1 MSKIFKKILI
11 YIPCILL
18 VIYFL
23 ISMKLLFIE
32 PYDELWNFQNVLK
45 MYNGSKIYSEIN
57 VIITPLFYYLGLG
70 FLKILGP
77 TLMSFRIYG
86 IVLNLIYFS
95 LIYLIYKQLNVSRH
109 INFVFVTLI
118 FFITVHVLNAGANYN
133 TLAMIFMFLGIMIY
147 LKNNIKNYLKDE
159 NIDSNKNENK
169 NKNANVKKNYFDYIQ
184 GAVAFL
190 VFISKQN
197 LGIYYLCAI
206 IVFEFLS
213 RRSVKEWFTKQ
224 LKKMLVLGVLLIL
237 FVIVLSVN
245 GNLSDFINYAFG
257 GILEFGKGNFAIA
270 FPIDLSFYCIAAIAS
285 VILVYK
291 FGKKHCSEEFLIN
304 IKFLSCIA
312 IFSTLLC
319 FPIANAAHMLYILS
333 FYFFIW
339 FYFLDYAM
347 LESCFAEIK
356 YEKGCILLCS
366 IMIIFWICRLG
377 IAYVD
382 MYNEIVLIEDKNSK
396 YNQLYICDDGIERI
410 NELKEYIINKKNENK
425 EVIILSYEAVL
436 PMIELD
442 INNGDF
448 DLAFVGNLGNDGE
461 NRLIDKIKELENTEI
476 LIFTD
481 EEDCF
486 WQESK
491 KVREY
496 IMNNMRKTGELLEY
510 TVYEK

>member
-1 MSKIFKKILI
+1 MKKKLKNVLI
-11 YIPCILL
+11 YIPFILMI
-18 VIYFL
+18 IYF
-23 ISMKLLFIE
+23 IVSMKILPVE
-32 PYDELWNFQNVLK
+32 PYDELWNYQNVLK
-45 MYNGSKIYSEIN
+45 MYNGNKIYSEIN

-77 TLMSFRIYG
+77 TLMPFRVYG
-86 IVLNLIYFS
+86 IILNLIYFS
-95 LIYLIYKQLNVSRH
+95 LIYLIYRQLNVSRH
-109 INFVFVTLI
+109 INLLFVTFT

-133 TLAMIFMFLGIMIY
+133 TLAIILMFLGILIY
-147 LKNNIKNYLKDE
+147 LKNNIKNYLKD
-159 NIDSNKNENK
+159 DNKDK
-169 NKNANVKKNYFDYIQ
+169 IQNANVKKNYFDYIQ
-184 GAVAFL
+184 GVIAFL
-190 VFISKQN
+190 IFISKQN

-213 RRSVKEWFTKQ
+213 RKSLKEWLIKQ
-224 LKKMLVLGVLLIL
+224 LKKISAFGALIIL
-237 FVIVLSVN
+237 FAIVLNVN
-245 GNLSDFINYAFG
+245 GNFSEFMNYTFG
-257 GILEFGKGNFAIA
+257 GILEFGKGNFVIAI
-270 FPIDLSFYCIAAIAS
+270 PIEVLFYCIGAIAS
-285 VILVYK
+285 VIFVYK
-291 FGKKHCSEEFLIN
+291 FGKKYCSEEFLIN

-312 IFSTLLC
+312 VFSILLC

-347 LESCFAEIK
+347 LESCFSEIK

-396 YNQLYICDDGIERI
+396 YNQLYICDEGLEKI
-410 NELKEYIINKKNENK
+410 NKLKEYIIDKKNKNIN
-425 EVIILSYEAVL
+425 VIILSYEAVL
-436 PMIELD
+436 PMVELD

-448 DLAFVGNLGNDGE
+448 DLAFVGNLGYDGE
-461 NRLIDKIKELENTEI
+461 NKLIEKIKKLENTEI